1 MITKSKIFS
10 IIYALIFI
18 AIVMLVRRE
27 ELAEITIKILTP
39 LAMIWFGEWFIDN
52 FGGTIFGMFAAGF
65 ASFLEGKT
73 LPVFGWFLLVFY
85 SILWFVL
92 PNFTEIV

>member
-1 MITKSKIFS
+1 MITKSKVFS
-10 IIYALIFI
+10 IIYFLIFL
-18 AIVMLVRRE
+18 AIVMFMRRE
-27 ELAEITIKILTP
+27 DVANASIKLLTP

-85 SILWFVL
+85 SILWFIL

>member
-1 MITKSKIFS
+1 MITKGKVYS
-10 IIYALIFI
+10 IIYSIIFLAIVIFI
-18 AIVMLVRRE
+18 RRE
-27 ELAEITIKILTP
+27 ELAGVSIKLLTP

-52 FGGTIFGMFAAGF
+52 FGGTIFGMFAAEF

-85 SILWFVL
+85 SIWGFLL
-92 PNFTEIV
+92 PNFTEVV